1 MSLGQLNPDSS
12 SLKILGL
19 VHVLSIDKKD
29 LSSAPCISSGI
40 SVEDSRTA
48 GKNDHLNQLGAEVE
62 ETLFLRTSWI

>member
-1 MSLGQLNPDSS
+1 MGQLNPDSS

-29 LSSAPCISSGI
+29 LSSSLCISSGI

-48 GKNDHLNQLGAEVE
+48 GKNDHLNGAEVE
-62 ETLFLRTSWI
+62 ETLLLYYFIISWI